1 MEVGGLRN
9 AERWEGIII
18 ETKDERFFSRFF
30 FVLGAGEGHD
40 SAYHSRHTRTQL
52 YTHAHSCVYTH
63 SCIYTHGCIHTHTA
77 VHAAVNATVPT
88 SSPPLPPL
96 TTQLYVH
103 TGLSSEL
110 HRCVSIFISRRRAA
124 CTSVLPC
131 LEETASCVVADDVAH
146 LPQLTV
152 VAGRKNKNKRNV
164 AGGVDD
170 LIASL
175 ERAGLR

>member
-1 MEVGGLRN
+1 M
-9 AERWEGIII
+9 
-18 ETKDERFFSRFF
+18 
-30 FVLGAGEGHD
+30 
-40 SAYHSRHTRTQL
+40 
-52 YTHAHSCVYTH
+52 
-63 SCIYTHGCIHTHTA
+63 
-77 VHAAVNATVPT
+77 
-88 SSPPLPPL
+88 
-96 TTQLYVH
+96 
-103 TGLSSEL
+103 
-110 HRCVSIFISRRRAA
+110 
-124 CTSVLPC
+124 LPC